1 MASLEFKSS
10 RCARQRH
17 KRPTHVRRDQVCFT
31 TQTQRMTCTESPR
44 PLPRKEIERKLTLN
58 WFSLALRRKRECCL
72 LVLNL
77 VSSTLPCI
85 RQPDKLKDD
94 MSVCAHLCKTK
105 VEVGQDRIPSL
116 HEKVRQSHT
125 TINIVSYLH
134 APSSKRR
141 PGPPV
146 KDVAL
151 DPPSMSPF
159 QTLSLSL
166 TEPSLSPPPHSR
178 SRSLSFSLS
187 LSPARGLKNTCL
199 YEKCLPFDA

>member
-85 RQPDKLKDD
+85 RQPDKLKDGRW
-94 MSVCAHLCKTK
+94 LL
-105 VEVGQDRIPSL
+105 PSSPLGPQRASSTWAAL
-116 HEKVRQSHT
+116 HSSSTRPVQAWQAPRAGLATTRSCRPHPCQRGRLAPLGSFPSTSSRNSRQSFF
-125 TINIVSYLH
+125 LH
-134 APSSKRR
+134 PRGCDPREQLRR
-141 PGPPV
+141 H
-146 KDVAL
+146 
-151 DPPSMSPF
+151 
-159 QTLSLSL
+159 LSASW
-166 TEPSLSPPPHSR
+166 
-178 SRSLSFSLS
+178 
-187 LSPARGLKNTCL
+187 
-199 YEKCLPFDA
+199 